1 MPRSMQ
7 TLTSR
12 EKFLGT
18 DMRELL
24 SRDDLD
30 TWIAE
35 GAKGPVCVQNVD
47 LSGAS
52 SILANADLK
61 GSVFLGCQLDGA
73 LLTQIGVQGGSVIP
87 ELNALPQPF
96 SAFPTNLYD
105 AAWLYNG
112 FDPKIENSWKGT
124 PDEKGWR
131 FFMKDS
137 VTPSSLDMFQS
148 AAARLHDT
156 ALERATARFLSDFGR
171 PAMAIMGG
179 HDVKR
184 DAAAFK
190 QVVEIARSLRRKGY
204 LIITG
209 GGPGLMEAGNL
220 GAFLATESDA
230 ALDAALADLPE
241 VDFKSHAWL
250 ASAAG
255 VRAKFNRTWNA
266 PIGDEQSSL
275 AIPTW
280 LYGHEPPNLF
290 SSHIAKL
297 FYNSLREDGLVTL
310 AGGGI
315 IFGPGN
321 AGTVQEV
328 FQDLTQNY
336 YRGALSA
343 TPMVFLD
350 PPYWTR
356 PCDDPLTFP
365 PKKNPN
371 KPLMP
376 LIRQLA
382 AEKDFLSSILLSD
395 DTREVVKFLDRAPPK
410 PKPGLRV
417 ADVRIQ
423 TKL

>member
-1 MPRSMQ
+1 
-7 TLTSR
+7 
-12 EKFLGT
+12 
-18 DMRELL
+18 MRELL
-24 SRDDLD
+24 SRAELD
-30 TWIAE
+30 SWIGE
-35 GAKGPVCVQNVD
+35 GALGPVCVQNVD
-47 LSGAS
+47 LTGAS
-52 SILANADLK
+52 DILAQVDLK
-61 GSVFLGCQLDGA
+61 GSAFLGCKLDRP
-73 LLTQIGVQGGSVIP
+73 LIDQIGSQGGSVVP
-87 ELNALPQPF
+87 DLGALPEPF
-96 SAFPTNLYD
+96 AAFPTRLYD
-105 AAWLYNG
+105 AAWLYSG
-112 FDPKIENSWKGT
+112 FDPQVENSWKGT

-137 VTPSSLDMFQS
+137 VTPNSLDMFQS

-156 ALERATARFLSDFGR
+156 ALERATARFLHGFGR
-171 PAMAIMGG
+171 PAVAIMGG
-179 HDVKR
+179 HDVRR

-190 QVVEIARSLRRKGY
+190 QVAEIARSLRRRGY
-204 LIITG
+204 LIVTG

-220 GAFLATESDA
+220 GAFLANQPDDA
-230 ALDAALADLPE
+230 LVAALADLPE

-250 ASAAG
+250 ASAAT
-255 VRAKFNRTWNA
+255 VRAKFNGSWGA
-266 PIGDEQSSL
+266 AIGDEQTSL

-297 FYNSLREDGLVTL
+297 FYNSLREDGLVTV

-350 PPYWTR
+350 PPYWSR
-356 PCDDPLTFP
+356 ACDDPLTFP
-365 PKKNPN
+365 PKRNPN

-382 AEKDFLSSILLSD
+382 AEKDFLSAILLSD
-395 DTREVVKFLDRAPPK
+395 DTKEVVKFLDRAPPK
-410 PKPGLRV
+410 PKPGLRI
-417 ADVRIQ
+417 ADIRVEA
-423 TKL
+423 KL

>member
-1 MPRSMQ
+1 
-7 TLTSR
+7 
-12 EKFLGT
+12 
-18 DMRELL
+18 MRELL
-24 SRDDLD
+24 SRAEVEN
-30 TWIAE
+30 WVGE
-35 GAKGPVCVQNVD
+35 GAMGPVCIQNVD
-47 LSGAS
+47 FTGAS
-52 SILANADLK
+52 DILAPADLK
-61 GSVFLGCQLDGA
+61 GSAFLGCKLDRQLID
-73 LLTQIGVQGGSVIP
+73 QIGSQGGSVVP
-87 ELNALPQPF
+87 NLSALPEPLA
-96 SAFPTNLYD
+96 AFPTQLYD
-105 AAWLYNG
+105 AAWLYAG
-112 FDPKIENSWKGT
+112 FDPQVENSWKGT

-137 VTPSSLDMFQS
+137 VTPNSLDIFQS

-156 ALERATARFLSDFGR
+156 ALERATARFLHGFGR
-171 PAMAIMGG
+171 PAVAIMGG
-179 HDVKR
+179 HDVRR

-204 LIITG
+204 LIVTG

-220 GAFLATESDA
+220 GAFLANKPDDA
-230 ALDAALADLPE
+230 LAAVLADLPE

-250 ASAAG
+250 ASAAN
-255 VRAKFNRTWNA
+255 VRGKINGSWST
-266 PIGDEQSSL
+266 PIGDENSSL

-297 FYNSLREDGLVTL
+297 FYNSLREDGLVTV

-350 PPYWTR
+350 PPYWSR

-382 AEKDFLSSILLSD
+382 AEKDFLSAILLSD
-395 DTREVVKFLDRAPPK
+395 DIKEVVKFLDRAPPK
-410 PKPGLRV
+410 PKPGLRI
-417 ADVRIQ
+417 ADVRIGA
-423 TKL
+423 KL